1 MMHRTT
7 QRPVTRS
14 GNMIESKIR
23 KQGNSYVV
31 TIPRAAMEKYQLREG
46 QQIAFTPT
54 RQEVMPVLDP
64 TLQKV
69 ADDVFSE
76 YKDVFKYLADK

>member
-1 MMHRTT
+1 ME
-7 QRPVTRS
+7 QRPVARS
-14 GNMIESKIR
+14 ATMIESKIR

-54 RQEVMPVLDP
+54 PAETRYQLRPEVQRALDRVIENSQEAFAYLD
-64 TLQKV
+64 KH
-69 ADDVFSE
+69 
-76 YKDVFKYLADK
+76 

>member
-1 MMHRTT
+1 
-7 QRPVTRS
+7 
-14 GNMIESKIR
+14 MIESKIR

-31 TIPRAAMEKYQLREG
+31 TIPRDAMEQYDLHEG

-54 RQEVMPVLDP
+54 RQEMIPVFDP

-76 YKDVFKYLADK
+76 YKDVFEYLADK

>member
-1 MMHRTT
+1 
-7 QRPVTRS
+7 
-14 GNMIESKIR
+14 MIEAKIR

-54 RQEVMPVLDP
+54 KQELTPVLDP
-64 TLQKV
+64 ALQNV
-69 ADDVFSE
+69 ADDVFKE
-76 YKDVFKYLADK
+76 YKDVFEYLADK

>member
-1 MMHRTT
+1 
-7 QRPVTRS
+7 
-14 GNMIESKIR
+14 MIEAKIR

-54 RQEVMPVLDP
+54 KQELMPVLDP
-64 TLQKV
+64 ALQNV
-69 ADDVFSE
+69 ADDVFRE
-76 YKDVFKYLADK
+76 YKDVFEYLADK